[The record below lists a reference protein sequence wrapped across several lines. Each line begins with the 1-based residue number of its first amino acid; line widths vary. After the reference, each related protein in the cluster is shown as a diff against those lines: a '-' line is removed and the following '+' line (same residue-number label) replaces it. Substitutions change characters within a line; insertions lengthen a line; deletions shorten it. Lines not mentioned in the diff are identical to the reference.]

1 MVSGTRCPAWSAQ
14 LNQSPK
20 GNMWSII
27 PIALLCMIVNLREG
41 KQGSGPEGDEV
52 LKNGYQNNKRTQR
65 DFHSSCLIGNLR
77 LQRID
82 LRHMGL

>member
-1 MVSGTRCPAWSAQ
+1 MVSGTRCLTWSDQ

-41 KQGSGPEGDEV
+41 KQGSSPKGDEV
-52 LKNGYQNNKRTQR
+52 LKNTEGLSLILPERPERT
-65 DFHSSCLIGNLR
+65 
-77 LQRID
+77 D
-82 LRHMGL
+82 LKSEMAN